1 MSIAVHCEECG
12 KTYQVPDEKAG
23 RKGRCPKGHPIV
35 VPAVAQ
41 AEELADENAFSFD
54 AESPPVGRR
63 EQHSSKKVGPKV
75 DSRHREHL
83 LDDDEADELGLTSS
97 VNMDNSPPPRKK
109 TKRDDRATMEMKLEP
124 ERAESNAF
132 DFPVGKLETSR
143 DDDEEEPAPRKAKRR
158 DDRRSGEFK
167 REPEPGPASDFE
179 FPTTGP
185 ANEEEDEEPAPKK
198 TSRKVERKSS
208 NKPAP
213 VAEQDEFS
221 FPTEP
226 KAKSKND
233 DDDEKP
239 APKSGARYGTDA
251 RKKDNASGGKT
262 MMPLILGGMLAMVGI
277 AGGVAT
283 FLMGRAQINPLK
295 EEVAALTKR
304 AETAE
309 TQAKTSEAAKAYAE
323 LSLADIKK
331 NPPKDPALTAALD
344 RAKAAEKKLAEAE
357 KKLAALAATELGG
370 KDDPVMPKAKGDPAV
385 PVAAPKPEAGAP
397 KGGKNWTVPESL
409 MDDAVTYKPGTVM
422 WIFPKEDAA
431 AKAVKGVLRMKFTWK
446 LRASRRLPT
455 EIYATLFIQEAGQVV
470 NKIAIP
476 LKLMGAAGE
485 AEAVFDVKSLKGEGK
500 ISLCLSDGQLSDKT
514 KSPDIYSSFFSL
526 DVQY

>member
-1 MSIAVHCEECG
+1 MSIGVHCEECD

-23 RKGRCPKGHPIV
+23 RKGRCPKGHPIL
-35 VPAVAQ
+35 VPAIAQ
-41 AEELADENAFSFD
+41 AEEPADENAFSFD

-63 EQHSSKKVGPKV
+63 EQHSSKKLSRKSDRRSREAEPDGE
-75 DSRHREHL
+75 DSGEIEFPSR
-83 LDDDEADELGLTSS
+83 DEA
-97 VNMDNSPPPRKK
+97 PPPKK
-109 TKRDDRATMEMKLEP
+109 KSRPRDDRATMEMKLEP

-132 DFPVGKLETSR
+132 DFPTGKLEPAA
-143 DDDEEEPAPRKAKRR
+143 DDDEEPAPKKSKRR

-167 REPEPGPASDFE
+167 REPEPAPASDFE

-185 ANEEEDEEPAPKK
+185 ADEAEDEEPAPKK
-198 TSRKVERKSS
+198 SSRKVERKSS
-208 NKPAP
+208 SKPAP

-221 FPTEP
+221 FPTES

-239 APKSGARYGTDA
+239 APKSPSRYGNDT
-251 RKKDNASGGKT
+251 RKKDQASGGKT
-262 MMPLILGGMLAMVGI
+262 MMPLIIGGVLAMVGI
-277 AGGVAT
+277 GGGLAM
-283 FLMGRAQINPLK
+283 FLMGRSQINPLK

-323 LSLADIKK
+323 LNLADIKK
-331 NPPKDPALTAALD
+331 NPPKDPALTAAQD
-344 RAKAAEKKLAEAE
+344 KAKAAEKKLVEAE
-357 KKLAALAATELGG
+357 RKLAAKELGG
-370 KDDPVMPKAKGDPAV
+370 KDDPVMPKAKVDPAV
-385 PVAAPKPEAGAP
+385 PVAPPKPEAGAP
-397 KGGKNWTVPESL
+397 KGGKNWLVPESL
-409 MDDAVTYKPGTVM
+409 MDDAVTYKPGTKM
-422 WIFPKEDAA
+422 WIFPKEDAP
-431 AKAVKGVLRMKFTWK
+431 AKAVKGVLRLKFTWK
-446 LRASRRLPT
+446 LRASRQLPT

-500 ISLCLSDGQLSDKT
+500 ISLCLSDGQLGDKT
-514 KSPDIYSSFFSL
+514 KSPDIFSSLFSMN
-526 DVQY
+526 VQY